1 MSEFNIEQEL
11 GYIRDTVSQIQKDLK
26 QDYVTQDQ
34 FRPVQRIAWM
44 ILALIVSGA
53 IGFVFYLGRG
63 VG

>member
-1 MSEFNIEQEL
+1 MPEFNIEQEL

-34 FRPVQRIAWM
+34 FKPVQRIAWM

>member
-1 MSEFNIEQEL
+1 MPEFNIEQEL